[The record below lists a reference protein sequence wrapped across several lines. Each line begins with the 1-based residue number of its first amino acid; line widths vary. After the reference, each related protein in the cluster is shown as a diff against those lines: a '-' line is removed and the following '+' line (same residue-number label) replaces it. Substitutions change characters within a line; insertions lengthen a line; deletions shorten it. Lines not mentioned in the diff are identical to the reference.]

1 MSGMARSKW
10 IRLKSQKERVHGV
23 CARMLRSRLKGI
35 AHYLPL
41 AAKKS
46 QDNIEYVHQLRIWT
60 RRADA
65 VVDLCRDLLPKS
77 DRRELSNQLDLLRDA
92 AGAARDADV
101 LRDRIAQLKPG
112 LGREHLL
119 KDIER
124 RRREAEEPLVQANE
138 KLRGGQEVLELLKGM
153 TKRFEQQRSKKP
165 FCNRFA
171 KWSREQLKPL
181 IKRFAKRGAADLTQ
195 LAKLHKFRIAGK
207 RLRYALELVWGALDK
222 QPRKRAYEQLDRLQ
236 TQLGSI
242 NDTRNLIAEIEQA
255 AKAVKKRALQT
266 QLRRLLAAEQRHL
279 TTAQEMWTDV
289 WSGKKAKRLERRLR
303 RLV

>member
-1 MSGMARSKW
+1 MSGMARSKR
-10 IRLKSQKERVHGV
+10 IRLTSQKERVRDV
-23 CARMLRSRLKGI
+23 CARMLHSRLKAI
-35 AHYLPL
+35 AHCLPL

-46 QDNIEYVHQLRIWT
+46 QDNLEYVHQLRVWT

-65 VVDLCRDLLPKS
+65 VVDLCRNLLPKT

-101 LRDRIAQLKPG
+101 LREGIAQLKPG

-124 RRREAEEPLVQANE
+124 RRREAQEPLVQANE
-138 KLRGGQEVLELLKGM
+138 KLRGGQKILELAKGIA
-153 TKRFEQQRSKKP
+153 KRFEKQRSKKP
-165 FCNRFA
+165 FRNRFA
-171 KWSREQLKPL
+171 QWSRDQLKPL
-181 IKRFAKRGAADLTQ
+181 IKRFAKRGQADLTE

-222 QPRKRAYEQLDRLQ
+222 RPRKRAYEKLDRLQ
-236 TQLGSI
+236 ARLGSI

-255 AKAVKKRALQT
+255 ANAAKKRALQT

-279 TTAQEMWTDV
+279 TTAQEMWTEG
-289 WSGKKAKRLERRLR
+289 WSGKKAKRLERRLK